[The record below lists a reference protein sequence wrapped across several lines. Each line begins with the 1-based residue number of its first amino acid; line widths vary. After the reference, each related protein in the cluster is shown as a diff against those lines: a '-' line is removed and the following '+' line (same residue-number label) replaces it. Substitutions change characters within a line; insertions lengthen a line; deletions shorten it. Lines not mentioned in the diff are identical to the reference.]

1 MAKLGC
7 IERFMGLDH
16 NLPKRYRAKLWQ
28 AKDIYENCDRSTL
41 IRLLLGWDLANLEL
55 EDELKEQEG
64 QL

>member
-1 MAKLGC
+1 
-7 IERFMGLDH
+7 MGLDH

-55 EDELKEQEG
+55 EDELREQER